1 MTIGRRERWEES
13 GERRGERSPEGLGGS
28 RQCSVRFGFGL
39 GSRERWRRRPETWA
53 REEKNRANLEAL
65 PGQLAA
71 IEVHEHVAERLHVVA
86 ARLLDAEMRVDRRVT
101 RRSCQVL
108 IFSRRAH

>member
-1 MTIGRRERWEES
+1 MFG
-13 GERRGERSPEGLGGS
+13 
-28 RQCSVRFGFGL
+28 SVRVRVRIGF
-39 GSRERWRRRPETWA
+39 ERAVAWGWA
-53 REEKNRANLEAL
+53 REEETRVNLEAL

-101 RRSCQVL
+101 RRPCQVL